1 MMRHTKTTTI
11 FHYLHFSML
20 CVNKIC
26 TFLSLFPLVKQWK
39 SNKKGFTLL
48 CTGGKENVSQRRA
61 WIFHS
66 IILHYEKINP
76 KSKQEEKRT
85 ERQKETVYFTYF
97 PFFKPP
103 FLSNLTIYPAISFFL
118 FQFFSPVLLINNI
131 ILSFSRSC
139 TSTDPSMWENMWQAN
154 FTIRITDMRQGLQSN
169 VLIHILVALPTSL
182 SRFLE
187 NFKDKSIANKTL

>member
-103 FLSNLTIYPAISFFL
+103 FLSNLTIYPAISFFCSS
-118 FQFFSPVLLINNI
+118 FSVPSSSSIISFCPSPVHAHPQIHTCEKI
-131 ILSFSRSC
+131 CGKQIL
-139 TSTDPSMWENMWQAN
+139 Q
-154 FTIRITDMRQGLQSN
+154 
-169 VLIHILVALPTSL
+169 
-182 SRFLE
+182 
-187 NFKDKSIANKTL
+187 